1 MRVSQPFSWSR
12 AQRAAA
18 LLAAVWACLLVTVS
32 AAQADDLLIL
42 NGDSITLSGGHSYG
56 FVYVDGGMRL
66 TGDTSISAS
75 SIYFGPNAYLATCFV
90 AGVGDNGCTAGR
102 SLTLSS
108 SGRLVIS
115 SGIDLT
121 GGSGSPQPGGNLTL
135 SGNPVT
141 VGGDITTAGAGGGAS
156 GRVSILSGGS
166 LATGGIYA
174 PSAQVNLGAQGS
186 IDIAGDIDTYGTT
199 GTPPTDPGR
208 VESAAPVSVSSSGGD
223 VRIEGNVNA
232 GGRDAPSAGG
242 LGGGNGAPV
251 SITGGTVR
259 TGAIDVTGGASA
271 AGAGGNPATITL
283 SARSALHALGRL
295 DAGGE
300 DSAAGSPTPGGRITL
315 TAAGPL
321 SVAEAHVDGA
331 TGPAGGSPAGAISL
345 SGSDVT
351 AGDLTA
357 PGGNAP
363 SGASPPPAGAGGSLS
378 VRSLGGAS
386 LGRLLAEGGNA
397 YSGGLSGRGGS
408 IDVEAGLG
416 AISTADVQSHGGYTS
431 NGPGTAGGPIT
442 LSALGDVT
450 VGGTLDAT
458 GSDANA
464 SVDPPLNGGS
474 AGNVFLRAAA
484 GTLSLGGGAL
494 ASGGGGSQNPTSGHL
509 GGTGGP
515 GGRID
520 IVAHALGPI
529 SVISAAGG
537 SGGGY
542 GADQGPGGAGGPIY
556 AWTDGPL
563 FDSQKVVDSDGGDG
577 NPTGPA
583 AGQHQDSSPTGLTL
597 QSADGALGFTSRSP
611 DAQAYRIERLV
622 GGAWQPAL
630 DTAATSGLRPSVPI
644 CVPVTFTVIAIER
657 AVGWTS
663 DAAPALTITRPPSAT
678 QRCQDP
684 PRLALPGSA
693 RASLRQLRRRGWQD
707 TIAITTSGIGS
718 LGAALETAGTPS
730 GGGKRKRGHKPP
742 AAKHTV
748 LALYA
753 MPLARTGRVT
763 LRLHLPATAHRAGT
777 YLLKLLTTSPD
788 GTRHATST
796 LNLEIGP

>member
-1 MRVSQPFSWSR
+1 MRVSQPFSWGR
-12 AQRAAA
+12 ARRATA
-18 LLAAVWACLLVTVS
+18 LLAAVWAGLLVAVS

-42 NGDSITLSGGHSYG
+42 NGDSITLSGSHSYG
-56 FVYVDGGMRL
+56 FVYVDGAMRL

-108 SGRLVIS
+108 SGRLVVS

-121 GGSGSPQPGGNLTL
+121 GGTGSPQPGGNLTL

-141 VGGDITTAGAGGGAS
+141 VGGGITTAGASGGAS
-156 GRVSILSGGS
+156 GHVSILSGGS

-174 PSAQVNLGAQGS
+174 PSAQVNLGAQGA
-186 IDIAGDIDTYGTT
+186 IDVAGDIDTYGTS

-208 VESAAPVSVSSSGGD
+208 VESAAPVAVSSSGGD
-223 VRIEGNVNA
+223 VRIEGNINS
-232 GGRDAPSAGG
+232 GGRNAPAAGA

-251 SITGGTVR
+251 SITGNTVR

-271 AGAGGNPATITL
+271 AGVGGSPATITL
-283 SARSALHALGRL
+283 TARSALHALGRL

-300 DSAAGSPTPGGRITL
+300 DSAAGSPTSGGRINL
-315 TAAGPL
+315 TASGPL
-321 SVAEAHVDGA
+321 SLAEAHVDGA
-331 TGPAGGSPAGAISL
+331 TGPGGGSPAGAIGI
-345 SGSDVT
+345 SGADVT
-351 AGDLTA
+351 TGDLTA
-357 PGGNAP
+357 QGGNAP
-363 SGASPPPAGAGGSLS
+363 GGGSPPPAGAGGSLS

-386 LGRLLAEGGNA
+386 LGRLLAAGGNA

-416 AISTADVQSHGGYTS
+416 AISTAVVQTHAGYTS
-431 NGPGTAGGPIT
+431 NGPGTDGGPIT
-442 LSALGDVT
+442 LSALGDLT

-464 SVDPPLNGGS
+464 SVDPALSGGN
-474 AGNVFLRAAA
+474 AGSVFLRAAA
-484 GTLSLGGGAL
+484 GTLSLDGGAL

-509 GGTGGP
+509 GGTGGQ
-515 GGRID
+515 GARID
-520 IVAHALGPI
+520 LVAHALGPI
-529 SVISAAGG
+529 SAISSAGG

-563 FDSQKVVDSDGGDG
+563 FDSQKVVDSNGGDG
-577 NPTGPA
+577 NPTGA
-583 AGQHQDSSPTGLTL
+583 AGAQHQDSSPTGLTL
-597 QSADGALGFTSRSP
+597 LSPDGVLGFTSRSP
-611 DAQAYRIERLV
+611 DAPAYRLEQFV
-622 GGAWQPAL
+622 GGTPQPVL
-630 DTAATSGLRPSVPI
+630 QTAATSGLRPRVPI
-644 CVPVTFTVIAIER
+644 CVPVTFTVVAFDSG
-657 AVGWTS
+657 VGWTS
-663 DAAPALTITRPPSAT
+663 NAAPALTFTRPPSAT

-684 PRLALPGSA
+684 PRLTVPGSA
-693 RASLRQLRRRGWQD
+693 RASLRTLRRRGWQD
-707 TIAITTSGIGS
+707 SIAITTSGIGS
-718 LGAALETAGTPS
+718 VGAALETAGTPS
-730 GGGKRKRGHKPP
+730 GGGKRGRGHKPP

-748 LALYA
+748 LALYG
-753 MPLARTGRVT
+753 MPLARTGGAT
-763 LRLHLPATAHRAGT
+763 LRLHLPATARRTGA

-788 GTRHATST
+788 GSRHASST
-796 LNLEIGP
+796 LNLVIGR